1 MKKVLSV
8 NKIQLLASNVG
19 TIGTCVSKWIKIGVP
34 CKAACMRE
42 LCEGWLVYICT
53 GGPPLLIMISTINI
67 VTVHCT
73 QILSNTVSIGNFY
86 SLLSS
91 TAAFYLQRCVVEMR
105 RIEISWSDDIG
116 LCLIYG
122 YSEDLAK
129 IHLTGTHFRTWLD
142 LICLSRKKFKN
153 TTTPGPF
160 DANLFPK
167 FDLNGVI

>member
-1 MKKVLSV
+1 
-8 NKIQLLASNVG
+8 
-19 TIGTCVSKWIKIGVP
+19 
-34 CKAACMRE
+34 MRE
-42 LCEGWLVYICT
+42 QVDKNRRTMQSCLHARALWGLT
-53 GGPPLLIMISTINI
+53 GIHMYRRSSSIYYDFYYQHSHSSLYPDTVQHCLYWKLLS
-67 VTVHCT
+67 
-73 QILSNTVSIGNFY
+73 SP
-86 SLLSS
+86 LLSS